1 VIRVQWVIDYT
12 VSYCN
17 TVSQSL
23 RIELH
28 AKQQC
33 SHSACS

>member
-1 VIRVQWVIDYT
+1 MYSGSVIT

-23 RIELH
+23 RTQLH

-33 SHSACS
+33 GACS